1 MADAGGSR
9 LNLGAPMEQWGR
21 GRPCG
26 SKNKATLAAAGA
38 SSSALV
44 KWHPGCLVGSR
55 NKPKVPPAAPGP
67 SAPHGNASPP

>member
-9 LNLGAPMEQWGR
+9 PNLGAPMEQRGR

-26 SKNKATLAAAGA
+26 SKNKATLAVAGA
-38 SSSALV
+38 SLPAPV
-44 KWHPGCLVGSR
+44 KRRPGRPVGSR

-67 SAPHGNASPP
+67 STPPGPYI